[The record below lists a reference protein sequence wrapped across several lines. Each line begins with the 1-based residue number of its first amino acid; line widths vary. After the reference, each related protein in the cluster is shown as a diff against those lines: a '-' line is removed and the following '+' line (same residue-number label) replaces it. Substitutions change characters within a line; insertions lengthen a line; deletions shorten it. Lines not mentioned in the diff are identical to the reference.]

1 MAALDVCPKCG
12 RRGYVRKKEIYGHK
26 YYYFVHFGSSEK
38 PKEHYLGR
46 ELPTSEN
53 QSGGRKPSIL
63 AAVRRILRGG

>member
-38 PKEHYLGR
+38 PKEHYIGR
-46 ELPTSEN
+46 DLPRQESEE
-53 QSGGRKPSIL
+53 RRPSIL
-63 AAVRRILRGG
+63 AAVKKLFRGG